1 MDENR
6 YPTDDLRWYLS
17 VGSRRKKIEIFERDK
32 SRERKKREDRKEE
45 EEKEKENTVF
55 RKRRFN

>member
-1 MDENR
+1 MISIG
-6 YPTDDLRWYLS
+6 WF
-17 VGSRRKKIEIFERDK
+17 KAKQDK